1 MSKEDSMSTHDDR
14 LPEAPSDRGS
24 QRAQLTLPRA
34 AVARRVDA
42 LFKAMASDFLLRE
55 QFVTDPA
62 QILAEYVHGA
72 RLSPEKASVNNLLL
86 YSVVSNPALL
96 HWIGEYSTKH
106 HQELPTRQ
114 TFVRDFARAATERGD
129 FHVVIALARGS
140 LARETVLDVDDL
152 LFQIFFH
159 GPGIFGPAAETGGA
173 EGGPGHT
180 GGSDG
185 GTGTGTGTEQSGT
198 GTEHSLVGSELFGSY
213 VAVTLDALA
222 HYAIGLRSAGALDV
236 I

>member
-1 MSKEDSMSTHDDR
+1 MSTHDNR
-14 LPEAPSDRGS
+14 LPATPLDRDS
-24 QRAQLTLPRA
+24 QRTQPTLPRA

-62 QILAEYVHGA
+62 QIVAEYVYGT
-72 RLSPEKASVNNLLL
+72 RLSPPKAFVNNLLL
-86 YSVVSNPALL
+86 YAVVSNPALL
-96 HWIGEYSTKH
+96 RWIGEYSAKH

-114 TFVRDFARAATERGD
+114 TFVRDFARAVTERGD
-129 FHVVIALARGS
+129 YHVVIAFARGS
-140 LARETVLDVDDL
+140 LERETVLDTDDL

-180 GGSDG
+180 GGPDG
-185 GTGTGTGTEQSGT
+185 GTGTGTGTEQST

-222 HYAIGLRSAGALDV
+222 HYATRLRSAGALDL